1 MIKKDNVFG
10 YIIDLAIIN
19 NYYYPYYKIMY
30 LTHDNTKIIENKI
43 LHNIRR
49 NRLST
54 RLYNF
59 RNEFLI
65 F

>member
-10 YIIDLAIIN
+10 YIIDPAIIN
-19 NYYYPYYKIMY
+19 NYYYPYYKIMS
-30 LTHDNTKIIENKI
+30 LTHDNTKIIKNKT

-49 NRLST
+49 NSLIM

>member
-1 MIKKDNVFG
+1 MIKKDNVFD
-10 YIIDLAIIN
+10 YIIDPSIIN

-30 LTHDNTKIIENKI
+30 LTHDNTKIIKNKT

-49 NRLST
+49 NSLIM

>member
-10 YIIDLAIIN
+10 YIIDPAIIN
-19 NYYYPYYKIMY
+19 NSYYPYYKIMS
-30 LTHDNTKIIENKI
+30 LTHDNTKIIENKT

-49 NRLST
+49 NSLIM

-59 RNEFLI
+59 RNKFLI